1 MRILSTAALTE
12 LNKVATDS
20 ADIILLEIQL
30 SGATIRLARN
40 NEDLEWDSETW
51 QAFEFDLD
59 TVNEAGK
66 GEIPAVVAKVS
77 NVTGEIQQYIEA
89 ANGASGTP
97 IIIRVINTKTG
108 GAALLE
114 LSYILDR
121 ISYDELVMSFHL
133 TGANSLTRRIP
144 RWRYLKNFCRF
155 GGNYG
160 GIDCGVSAA
169 TVTSFP
175 TCDGTYEQ
183 CLARSNSARFGG
195 FRFMPDL

>member
-1 MRILSTAALTE
+1 MRILTSAALTE